1 MFELATAGI
10 VITMGLALIRAIIGP
25 TPYDRILGV
34 NMFSTKTV
42 LLIAAAG
49 FLRGRPEWLDLALV
63 YGLMSFIALLAVLRF
78 SKYGN
83 LADDDS
89 AGRS

>member
-1 MFELATAGI
+1 MFELAVFAIT
-10 VITMGLALIRAIIGP
+10 ITMGLALIRAIIGP

-34 NMFSTKTV
+34 NMVSTKTV

-49 FLRGRPEWLDLALV
+49 FMRGRPEWLDLSLV

-83 LADDDS
+83 LGDDEPVE
-89 AGRS
+89 R

>member
-1 MFELATAGI
+1 MFELATAAI
-10 VITMGLALIRAIIGP
+10 VGTMALALARAVRGP

-49 FLRGRPEWLDLALV
+49 FLRGRPEWLDLSLL

-83 LADDDS
+83 LGDDEQVDS
-89 AGRS
+89 

>member
-1 MFELATAGI
+1 MFELAVFAIT
-10 VITMGLALIRAIIGP
+10 ITMGLALIRAIIGP

-34 NMFSTKTV
+34 NMVSTKTV

-49 FLRGRPEWLDLALV
+49 FMRGRPERLDLSLV

-83 LADDDS
+83 LGDDEPVE
-89 AGRS
+89 R